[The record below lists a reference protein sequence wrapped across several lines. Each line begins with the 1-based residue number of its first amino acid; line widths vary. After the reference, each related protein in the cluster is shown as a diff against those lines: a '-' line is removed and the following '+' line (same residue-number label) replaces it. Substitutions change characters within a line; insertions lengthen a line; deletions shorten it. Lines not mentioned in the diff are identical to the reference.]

1 MLGIHTILLVESP
14 SSARDA
20 LEALLADEGYGI
32 STVDTAEE
40 AVAIT
45 RAQTPTVVIAD
56 LETPDMAAAVA
67 KIIGLPRPPEVI
79 ALTEYGRIQ
88 PALEALRL
96 GAADYV
102 VKPIRADEL
111 SYVLAKAI
119 EHHELSLEIEQLRAE
134 LVAARPLQ

>member
-1 MLGIHTILLVESP
+1 VAPAVE
-14 SSARDA
+14 A
-20 LEALLADEGYGI
+20 
-32 STVDTAEE
+32 
-40 AVAIT
+40 
-45 RAQTPTVVIAD
+45 
-56 LETPDMAAAVA
+56 
-67 KIIGLPRPPEVI
+67 PEVI

-119 EHHELSLEIEQLRAE
+119 EHHELAREIEQLRAE

>member
-32 STVDTAEE
+32 STADTAEE
-40 AVAIT
+40 ALAHA

-56 LETPDMAAAVA
+56 LETPDMAATLA
-67 KIIGLPRPPEVI
+67 KIIGMPRPPEVI

-119 EHHELSLEIEQLRAE
+119 EHHELSREIEQLRAE

>member
-1 MLGIHTILLVESP
+1 MPGIHTILLVEAP

-20 LEALLADEGYGI
+20 LAALLVDEGYSL
-32 STVDTAEE
+32 STADTGEQAI
-40 AVAIT
+40 AVV
-45 RAQTPTVVIAD
+45 RADRPTVVIAD
-56 LETPDMAAAVA
+56 LQAPNMTAVLA
-67 KIIGLPRPPEVI
+67 QIVRLEQPPEVI
-79 ALTEYGRIQ
+79 ALTEFGRIA
-88 PALEALRL
+88 PALEALRV

-119 EHHELSLEIEQLRAE
+119 EHHELTREIEQLRAE

>member
-1 MLGIHTILLVESP
+1 VLGIHTILLVESP

-32 STVDTAEE
+32 STADTAEQ
-40 AVAIT
+40 AVVLART
-45 RAQTPTVVIAD
+45 DAPTVVIAD
-56 LETPDMAAAVA
+56 LETPGMAAALA
-67 KIIGLPRPPEVI
+67 KIVGLSRPPEVI

-119 EHHELSLEIEQLRAE
+119 EHHELAREIEQLRAE

>member
-32 STVDTAEE
+32 STADTAEE
-40 AVAIT
+40 AVAHS

-56 LETPDMAAAVA
+56 LETPDVAAALA

-102 VKPIRADEL
+102 VTPIRADEL

-119 EHHELSLEIEQLRAE
+119 EHHELSREIEQLRAE

>member
-1 MLGIHTILLVESP
+1 MPGIHTILLVEAP

-20 LEALLADEGYGI
+20 LVALLVDEGYAL
-32 STVDTAEE
+32 STVDSGDE
-40 AVAIT
+40 ALANVC
-45 RAQTPTVVIAD
+45 AQNPTVVIAD
-56 LETPDMAAAVA
+56 LEAPNMAAALARIVRLG
-67 KIIGLPRPPEVI
+67 KPPEVI
-79 ALTEYGRIQ
+79 ALTEWGRIA

-111 SYVLAKAI
+111 SHVLAKAI
-119 EHHELSLEIEQLRAE
+119 EHHEMTREIELLRAE

>member
-1 MLGIHTILLVESP
+1 MPGTHTILLVEAP

-20 LEALLADEGYGI
+20 LAALLADEGYAL
-32 STVDTAEE
+32 STADSGEQ
-40 AVAIT
+40 AVALI
-45 RAQTPTVVIAD
+45 RADQPTVVIAD
-56 LETPDMAAAVA
+56 LEAPNMTSSLARIM
-67 KIIGLPRPPEVI
+67 KLPRPPEVI
-79 ALTEYGRIQ
+79 ALTEYGRIA
-88 PALEALRL
+88 PALEALRV

-119 EHHELSLEIEQLRAE
+119 EHYELTCELERLRAE

>member
-1 MLGIHTILLVESP
+1 MLGFHTILLVESP

-20 LEALLADEGYGI
+20 LEALLADEGYGV
-32 STVDTAEE
+32 STADTADQ
-40 AVAIT
+40 AVSIL
-45 RAQTPTVVIAD
+45 RLETPTVMIAD
-56 LETPDMAAAVA
+56 LETPNMAAALAQVLGEPHA
-67 KIIGLPRPPEVI
+67 PEVI

-111 SYVLAKAI
+111 SYVLAKAV
-119 EHHELSLEIEQLRAE
+119 EHHELSREIEQLRKE

>member
-1 MLGIHTILLVESP
+1 MLVESP

-32 STVDTAEE
+32 STADTAEE
-40 AVAIT
+40 ALAHA

-56 LETPDMAAAVA
+56 LETPDMAAALA
-67 KIIGLPRPPEVI
+67 RIIGMPRPPEVI

-119 EHHELSLEIEQLRAE
+119 EHHELSREIEQLRAE